1 MYFFGDSPFTKS
13 EVFHSPPYNRV
24 LPSSSSLRRE
34 STKDV
39 VASESTSEL
48 SSVDCVFSLM
58 GSAFS
63 HTGLSIMAKTSDMRE
78 GPRSRVKEFMES
90 EGLMEYEHGMDGI
103 AVSVSEPL
111 WISGGQAEG
120 ELPWAGRSV
129 RDSLGKVTKPDSK
142 PAKQIKNKIVIAC
155 EFDQQRAVRN
165 STLHLALPG
174 LQHKQQS
181 ISAIWLH
188 ALKGIVHPPQK
199 KVYHHFLTFMS
210 VFLSI

>member
-1 MYFFGDSPFTKS
+1 MDFFGDSPFTKS

-90 EGLMEYEHGMDGI
+90 EGLMESEHGKDGI

-142 PAKQIKNKIVIAC
+142 PYKHV
-155 EFDQQRAVRN
+155 EFSGVLGGLGK
-165 STLHLALPG
+165 STFTGQPLGESTSSRGREMA
-174 LQHKQQS
+174 
-181 ISAIWLH
+181 
-188 ALKGIVHPPQK
+188 
-199 KVYHHFLTFMS
+199 FLM
-210 VFLSI
+210 IGEMGGG

>member
-1 MYFFGDSPFTKS
+1 MDFLGDSPFTKS
-13 EVFHSPPYNRV
+13 ECFHSPPYNRV

-48 SSVDCVFSLM
+48 LSVDGDFSLM
-58 GSAFS
+58 GLAIL

-90 EGLMEYEHGMDGI
+90 EGLTESEQGKDGM
-103 AVSVSEPL
+103 SVSEPL
-111 WISGGQAEG
+111 WISGGQAGG

-142 PAKQIKNKIVIAC
+142 PVKQRKKNKFDIAY
-155 EFDQQRAVRN
+155 EFDQQRAVITY
-165 STLHLALPG
+165 TLHLVVPDC
-174 LQHKQQS
+174 S
-181 ISAIWLH
+181 IS
-188 ALKGIVHPPQK
+188 KSSK
-199 KVYHHFLTFMS
+199 SFLPCGWTRWP
-210 VFLSI
+210 